1 MYALVADDR
10 FAPVPPAV
18 LDDAVDEPVEPLAL
32 LELLELLLPHAA
44 SVGTSPTT
52 TAMNASLLLRPI
64 ISLRRFVA
72 SNGEEC
78 IQFELLNQGG
88 IFGFL
93 FEYTQTFLFAIH
105 L

>member
-32 LELLELLLPHAA
+32 LELLELLPHAA
-44 SVGTSPTT
+44 SAGTSPTT
-52 TAMNASLLLRPI
+52 AAMNASLLLRPV
-64 ISLRRFVA
+64 ISLLRFVA

-78 IQFELLNQGG
+78 IQFE
-88 IFGFL
+88 FF
-93 FEYTQTFLFAIH
+93 
-105 L
+105 